1 MLSQLNGSCTHS
13 VREYECDIGYYV
25 LRPKTDVVA
34 VKTLAL
40 SVDEPQVVSD
50 SMSDNSNS
58 IVKPWF
64 YFAVLHGFCIG
75 RPTRSRMLLS

>member
-1 MLSQLNGSCTHS
+1 MGPAHILCVNMIAILVTMYCVQKLTLSLS
-13 VREYECDIGYYV
+13 
-25 LRPKTDVVA
+25 
-34 VKTLAL
+34 KTLAL